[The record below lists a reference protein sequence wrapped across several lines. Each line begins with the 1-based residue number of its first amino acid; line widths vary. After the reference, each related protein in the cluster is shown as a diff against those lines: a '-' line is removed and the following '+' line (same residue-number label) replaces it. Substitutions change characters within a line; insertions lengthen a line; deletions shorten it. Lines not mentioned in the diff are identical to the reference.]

1 MNILKKIY
9 CRIFQTCFRIALPV
23 LPYREPELIDGF
35 KHVPEVLKK
44 HHISHILLVTDP
56 GVYKLGLTKPL
67 EKQLSKSQI
76 SCTIY
81 KDTVANPT
89 SANIEEAKDLYL
101 AHGCQALLAFGGGSS
116 MDCAKAVGAR
126 LARPNKPLA
135 KMEGI
140 LKIWHKLPLLIAV
153 PTTAGTGSETTLA
166 AVITDA
172 DTHHKYAIN
181 DFNLIPDYAVL
192 EPSVTYGLPP
202 QLTAT
207 TGMDALT
214 HAIEAYVSTANCDF
228 TDPLALHAI
237 KMIQRDLVDS
247 YNGDMAKRDSMHN
260 AQCLAGM
267 AFSNALLGI
276 VHSMAHKTGAAF
288 ADYGAHIIHGAA
300 NAMYLPKVIAFNA
313 KDETAKERYGEIA
326 DFMKLGGETLDE
338 KVALLIAY
346 LRKMNDD
353 LKIPHCIKNYGADSY
368 PTEQGFVPEEVF
380 LERLPEIAKNAIAD
394 ACTGSNPRQPSQEEM
409 EKLLKCCYYDT
420 EVDF

>member
-67 EKQLSKSQI
+67 EKQLLKSEI

-126 LARPNKPLA
+126 LARPHKSLS

-140 LKIWHKLPLLIAV
+140 LKIWHRLPLLIAV

-202 QLTAT
+202 HLTAT

-214 HAIEAYVSTANCDF
+214 HAIEAYIGRSTTRQTRSA
-228 TDPLALHAI
+228 AVEAI
-237 KMIQRDLVDS
+237 QLIFDNLQNAYNNGNDKTARHHMLRAS
-247 YNGDMAKRDSMHN
+247 Y
-260 AQCLAGM
+260 LAGT
-267 AFSNALLGI
+267 AFTKSYVGYVHAVAHSLGGKYNI
-276 VHSMAHKTGAAF
+276 P
-288 ADYGAHIIHGAA
+288 HGLA
-300 NAMYLPKVIAFNA
+300 NAVLLPIVLRDYAAAAQRKLHDLANAAGLSDENDTDCVAAEKFICAIEGMLDEFSLGRTLAGIKAEDIPELARHADAEGNPLYPVPVLMNA
-313 KDETAKERYGEIA
+313 KELEHFY
-326 DFMKLGGETLDE
+326 
-338 KVALLIAY
+338 
-346 LRKMNDD
+346 
-353 LKIPHCIKNYGADSY
+353 H
-368 PTEQGFVPEEVF
+368 EV
-380 LERLPEIAKNAIAD
+380 
-394 ACTGSNPRQPSQEEM
+394 SQ
-409 EKLLKCCYYDT
+409 
-420 EVDF
+420 

>member
-56 GVYKLGLTKPL
+56 GVYKLGLAKPL
-67 EKQLSKSQI
+67 EKQLLKSEI

-214 HAIEAYVSTANCDF
+214 HAIEAYIGRSTTKQTCTASIE
-228 TDPLALHAI
+228 AI
-237 KMIQRDLVDS
+237 QLIFDNLQTAYKNGNDKTARRNMLRAS
-247 YNGDMAKRDSMHN
+247 Y
-260 AQCLAGM
+260 LAGT
-267 AFSNALLGI
+267 AFTKSYVGYVHAVAHSLGGCYGIPHGLANSVLLPI
-276 VHSMAHKTGAAF
+276 VLEAYGTAAHKKLARLARITSISDSKLDAVAAEKF
-288 ADYGAHIIHGAA
+288 INHIRSMNISM
-300 NAMYLPKVIAFNA
+300 NIP
-313 KDETAKERYGEIA
+313 
-326 DFMKLGGETLDE
+326 ETLDGIRNE
-338 KVALLIAY
+338 
-346 LRKMNDD
+346 D
-353 LKIPHCIKNYGADSY
+353 IPKLACYADKEANPLY
-368 PTEQGFVPEEVF
+368 PVPS
-380 LERLPEIAKNAIAD
+380 LWGP
-394 ACTGSNPRQPSQEEM
+394 
-409 EKLLKCCYYDT
+409 EKLEQMYHLVQ
-420 EVDF
+420 EVSEHDRNRNSEHPGKAA